1 MLLLKPVR
9 SLQINFSHPLA
20 RGLAGCW
27 LLNEGTGKN
36 IADYGLR
43 RRHGKFHYSTTEP
56 AWKAGK
62 YGSCLEF
69 GSERCIEILGCHKFG
84 WDITQE
90 LSVVALVNHGAN
102 QSNTIFARS
111 KFIHPV
117 RLTGSTSGRVRLW
130 VYTDGVDCNIISTSS
145 HATDGSEWIHA
156 SGTWKMGDGKLYV
169 NGFLEASESSSTG
182 TLNTTDD
189 KFVGIG
195 GTYEAGYQE
204 CWIGKIEYIFI
215 YNRVL
220 SAEEVEWLYR
230 EPFAMFESPVRQESM
245 LTSIAVVTLTGSVN
259 AQSVTLAMLKSL
271 SKISGAVT
279 GISDITALLESIRG
293 SLKIERNWLREA
305 LFNGMTANAFKLG
318 TILSLGWFW
327 ARIAACSVLYRGPS
341 MEGIDFTNMLT
352 VAEQNA
358 SVISPPTYLPHSS
371 SSTYFYVIRRF
382 NHCGYQEHTITAAV
396 KVSLDAS
403 GELEKPQ
410 PNKIF
415 NSTAEQVS
423 GSKIRLVWFY
433 CPIEQ
438 NSQPVCFNVYYDGG
452 TGQID
457 YENPLAKISYQ
468 GKKFHS
474 YQSDTLEVGKYL
486 FAIRAEDAG
495 GIEDNSLAQLCVQLN
510 AANLDPIDI
519 LSAEHV

>member
-1 MLLLKPVR
+1 MPLLKPVR

-27 LLNEGTGKN
+27 LLNEGAGER

-43 RRHGKFHYSTTEP
+43 RRHGKFHYSTTAP

-69 GSERCIEILGCHKFG
+69 DSERCIEIPGCHKFG

-90 LSVVALVNHGAN
+90 LSVVALVNHSAN
-102 QSNTIFARS
+102 QNNTIFARS
-111 KFIHPV
+111 KFVHPV
-117 RLTGSTSGRVRLW
+117 RLNGSTSGRVRLW

-156 SGTWKMGDGKLYV
+156 AGTWRVGDGKLYV
-169 NGFLEASESSSTG
+169 NGILEASESSSTG

-204 CWIGKIEYIFI
+204 CWVGKIEYVFI

-230 EPFAMFESPVRQESM
+230 EPFAMFESPISQESM
-245 LTSIAVVTLTGSVN
+245 LPSIAVVTLTGSVN
-259 AQSVTLAMLKSL
+259 AQSVASTMLKSL
-271 SKISGAVT
+271 RKIDGTVT
-279 GISDITALLESIRG
+279 GTSDIIALLQSIRG
-293 SLKIERNWLREA
+293 ITELELSWIREA

-318 TILSLGWFW
+318 TILNLGWFW
-327 ARIAACSVLYRGPS
+327 ARNEGCSVLYRGSS
-341 MEGIDFTNMLT
+341 MEAIGFTNILN

-358 SVISPPTYLPHSS
+358 FIISPPSYLPHFS
-371 SSTYFYVIRRF
+371 SSTYFYIIRRF
-382 NHCGYQEHTITAAV
+382 NNCGYQEHTLTAAV
-396 KVSLDAS
+396 KVSLDAN

-415 NSTAEQVS
+415 NSKAEQIS
-423 GSKIRLVWFY
+423 GSRIQLVWFY

-452 TGQID
+452 TGQIN
-457 YENPLAKISYQ
+457 YENPLAKISYKGQ
-468 GKKFHS
+468 KFYS

-495 GIEDNSLAQLCVQLN
+495 GIENNSLAQFWTQLN
-510 AANLDPIDI
+510 DANLDPIDI
-519 LSAEHV
+519 LSAEHI